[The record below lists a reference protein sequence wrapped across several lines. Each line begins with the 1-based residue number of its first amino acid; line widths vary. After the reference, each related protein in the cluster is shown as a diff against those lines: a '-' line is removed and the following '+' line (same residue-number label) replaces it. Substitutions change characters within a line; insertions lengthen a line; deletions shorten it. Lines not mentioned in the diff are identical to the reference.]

1 MVIFIYK
8 AWKGEYSA
16 NLLQNEKWKTLYAD
30 VWGWL
35 LWLFD
40 IKKRVY
46 WDIAT
51 DTWISLDNFEE
62 MSNLDQ
68 EISPNLPDKLG

>member
-1 MVIFIYK
+1 
-8 AWKGEYSA
+8 
-16 NLLQNEKWKTLYAD
+16 
-30 VWGWL
+30 
-35 LWLFD
+35 
-40 IKKRVY
+40 VY